1 MAIQVAIVEDNTGI
15 RKGWS
20 KLIDAAPG
28 FHCLRACGSGEEALQ
43 ALPALQP
50 EVVLMDINLPGMS
63 GIECT
68 ARLKPLLPSV
78 QILMVTVHSDNERVF
93 QALKAGASG
102 YLLKRSGTTEI
113 LSAVAEVV
121 RGGVPMS
128 SEIARM
134 VIESFRT
141 PAASTLAPPP
151 ATTGL
156 SEREEE
162 VLRFLAE
169 GYSNKEIADR
179 IGAKYDTVRS
189 HLKHIYEKLHV
200 RGRTEAVAR
209 YFRGAEATLSAG

>member
-1 MAIQVAIVEDNTGI
+1 MAIQVAIVEDNAGI
-15 RKGWS
+15 RNGWS

-43 ALPALQP
+43 ALPELKP

-68 ARLKPLLPSV
+68 ARLKQLLPEV
-78 QILMVTVHSDNERVF
+78 QVLMVTVHSDNERVF

-102 YLLKRSGTTEI
+102 YLLKRSGTAEI
-113 LSAVAEVV
+113 LSAVADVMC
-121 RGGVPMS
+121 GGVPMS
-128 SEIARM
+128 SEIARL
-134 VIESFRT
+134 VIESFR
-141 PAASTLAPPP
+141 APPAP
-151 ATTGL
+151 ALPSPLAVAGL

-169 GYSNKEIADR
+169 GYSNKEIAGR
-179 IGAKYDTVRS
+179 IGTRYETVRS

-200 RGRTEAVAR
+200 RGRTEAVAK
-209 YFRGAEATLSAG
+209 YFRNAESSLLAG

>member
-1 MAIQVAIVEDNTGI
+1 MAIEVAIVEDNAGI
-15 RKGWS
+15 RRGWA

-43 ALPALQP
+43 SLPALQP

-68 ARLKPLLPSV
+68 ARLKQLLPSL
-78 QILMVTVHSDNERVF
+78 QILMVTVHSDNDRVF

-102 YLLKRSGTTEI
+102 YLLKRSGTAEI
-113 LSAVAEVV
+113 LSAIAEVV

-134 VIESFRT
+134 VIESFRA
-141 PAASTLAPPP
+141 PAPALSAPLP
-151 ATTGL
+151 ATGL

-179 IGAKYDTVRS
+179 IGARYDTVRS

-200 RGRTEAVAR
+200 RGRTEAVAK
-209 YFRGAEATLSAG
+209 YFRGAEATLPTA